1 MNKQSAITPA
11 EQLKKKLHKIKFSE
25 DLRETK
31 KDFDSEE
38 FVRMA
43 KEVRK
48 TFKDDELILPSNS
61 SF

>member
-1 MNKQSAITPA
+1 MTPA
-11 EQLKKKLHKIKFSE
+11 EQLKKKLYKIKFSE

-48 TFKDDELILPSNS
+48 TFKDDERILPSNS
-61 SF
+61 NF

>member
-1 MNKQSAITPA
+1 MNKQYITPV
-11 EQLKKKLHKIKFSE
+11 EQLKKKLYKIKYSE
-25 DLRETK
+25 DLRETE

-48 TFKDDELILPSNS
+48 TFKHDERILPSNS

>member
-1 MNKQSAITPA
+1 MTKQLTMTPA
-11 EQLKKKLHKIKFSE
+11 EQLKKKLYKIKFSE

-48 TFKDDELILPSNS
+48 TFKDDERILPSNS
-61 SF
+61 NF